1 MKKILLIFSIV
12 FTIVLVGCGKTE
24 NVTKNMTEEEKT
36 ALFNLMQ
43 ENLEGEWISEKDE
56 ILQII
61 PQNKFL
67 YETNSGLVS
76 LDYKLIDAF
85 NVELT
90 DVNGKIET
98 KDIYF
103 EELEDKYKLTF
114 NKKVYYKNK

>member
-1 MKKILLIFSIV
+1 MKKIFLIFAIV
-12 FTIVLVGCGKTE
+12 FSVILVGCGKSEKEME
-24 NVTKNMTEEEKT
+24 NITEEEKT
-36 ALFNLMQ
+36 ALFNLMK
-43 ENLEGEWISEKDE
+43 ENLEGEWISEKEE
-56 ILQII
+56 ILQIT

-67 YETNSGLVS
+67 YETNAGLVS

-90 DVNGKIET
+90 DANGKIKT

-114 NKKVYYKNK
+114 NKITYYKNK